1 VIVDD
6 VDVIHQARDTV
17 IIEVNRDYPHFDR
30 ILGEHRWS
38 EFLRNPSRDE
48 KDRATQVFY
57 CTYHTGRMVQKNGKL
72 LHSLFSG
79 WKVGPV
85 TFRGY
90 RASNIALRYLLWLF
104 DSGSLKF
111 LAALPASLPFQLFV

>member
-1 VIVDD
+1 MIRSCTLSTTSLANLIVDD
-6 VDVIHQARDTV
+6 VDVNHQARDSV
-17 IIEVNRDYPHFDR
+17 IIEVNRDYLHVDR

-72 LHSLFSG
+72 SHFLFRG
-79 WKVGPV
+79 RKVGSA
-85 TFRGY
+85 TFRGS
-90 RASNIALRYLLWLF
+90 RASNVALRYLLGCLIP
-104 DSGSLKF
+104 
-111 LAALPASLPFQLFV
+111 AA